1 MAPSDKFLLIL
12 LLAAIAVVA
21 PYVPPAEASAAEPKT
36 AAPSPAD
43 GVVLHPEAEYS
54 IPDMPVP
61 ALLPCPPLFP
71 KIPLI
76 PCHNVPAAA
85 AEVTECDRRWR
96 S

>member
-21 PYVPPAEASAAEPKT
+21 PYVPPAEASAAEPKA
-36 AAPSPAD
+36 AAPSPAN
-43 GVVLHPEAEYS
+43 GVVLHPEAEYD
-54 IPDMPVP
+54 IPYLPVP

-76 PCHNVPAAA
+76 PA
-85 AEVTECDRRWR
+85 TMYRRRRRRWR
-96 S
+96 R